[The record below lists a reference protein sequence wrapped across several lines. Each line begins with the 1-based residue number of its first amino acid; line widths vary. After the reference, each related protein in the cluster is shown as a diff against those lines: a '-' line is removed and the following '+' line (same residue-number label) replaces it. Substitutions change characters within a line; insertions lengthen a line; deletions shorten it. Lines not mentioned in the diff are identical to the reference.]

1 MEGQLIR
8 ERDSEQRRQEAWQVH
23 QVLMLVEASTP
34 SLRTNPFWTMLKQDA
49 YERFA
54 IELTRQ
60 A

>member
-1 MEGQLIR
+1 MIR